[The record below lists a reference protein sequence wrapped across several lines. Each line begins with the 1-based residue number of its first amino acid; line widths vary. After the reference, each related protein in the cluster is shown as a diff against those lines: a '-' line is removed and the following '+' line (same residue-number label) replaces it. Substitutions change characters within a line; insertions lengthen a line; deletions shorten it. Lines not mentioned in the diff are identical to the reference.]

1 MRCRI
6 GNYSTVI
13 LDLAGNSW
21 VAQFNIEIVGS
32 INQMKPVPMIWI
44 IGIQLLVALPCE
56 IVQSGTWRDDF
67 EDKATNEWTIYNLD
81 RRVEKWWIDNGEAV
95 GEIFHRGYMSLW
107 LTGELNWR
115 EYSVSCRAKL
125 VEEKND
131 PATVGLTLHDRGEED
146 TRYLFFVEVTLGI
159 VRIIKAT
166 PDGWFIRS
174 FPFVTEIDTWYQ
186 LKATINGELM
196 EFQVDDQVFLGRDLD
211 PLEGGQAG
219 LVVSD
224 ARARFD
230 DIEISGPNIKN
241 GGPAQPRSVKEGQK
255 LPTVWAKIKS
265 DARGN

>member
-1 MRCRI
+1 M
-6 GNYSTVI
+6 V
-13 LDLAGNSW
+13 
-21 VAQFNIEIVGS
+21 
-32 INQMKPVPMIWI
+32 
-44 IGIQLLVALPCE
+44 
-56 IVQSGTWRDDF
+56 
-67 EDKATNEWTIYNLD
+67 D
-81 RRVEKWWIDNGEAV
+81 RRAKLA
-95 GEIFHRGYMSLW
+95 
-107 LTGELNWR
+107 

-224 ARARFD
+224 ARARF
-230 DIEISGPNIKN
+230 
-241 GGPAQPRSVKEGQK
+241 
-255 LPTVWAKIKS
+255 
-265 DARGN
+265 